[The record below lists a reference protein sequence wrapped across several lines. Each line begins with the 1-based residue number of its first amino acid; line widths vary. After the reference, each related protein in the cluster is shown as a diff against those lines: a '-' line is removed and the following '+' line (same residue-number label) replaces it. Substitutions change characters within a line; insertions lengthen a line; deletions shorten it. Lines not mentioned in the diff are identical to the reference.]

1 MSKGM
6 RLLSTR
12 ATPPVEDVPAERPAS
27 VSPDE
32 LVRLA
37 DQRLA
42 LSLEV
47 DPITTSDLDMTAP
60 LVPQIRHLLEQ
71 R

>member
-1 MSKGM
+1 MGLK
-6 RLLSTR
+6 LLATR
-12 ATPPVEDVPAERPAS
+12 TPAAPEPAPASRPAS

-32 LVRLA
+32 LVRLSE
-37 DQRLA
+37 QRLA
-42 LSLEV
+42 LSLES

-60 LVPQIRHLLEQ
+60 LVPQIRHLLGQ